1 MAISELLKVVPP
13 PANPV
18 EAKNG
23 TAWKRAQEVI
33 GSKLPNDFRDVGLHY
48 GSGTFCG
55 TYLGILNPLSADFER
70 AVTFLLAELRER
82 RLTYNYPYGV
92 FPEQP
97 GLLPW
102 GSDEN
107 GNVLHWLTEGAPDY
121 WPIILQPEGA
131 EGHELERFDIPM
143 TTFLAKAFT
152 YELRPKYVWNPEYG
166 HFADRTFIPTP
177 PPKAKKVRKK
187 KK

>member
-23 TAWKRAQEVI
+23 MAWKRAQEVL
-33 GSKLPNDFRDVGLHY
+33 GTKLPSDFRDLGLHY

-55 TYLGILNPLSADFER
+55 FLSILNPLSADFER
-70 AVTFLLAELRER
+70 AVTFLLSELRKR
-82 RLTYNYPYGV
+82 QMIYKFPYAV

-97 GLLPW
+97 GLLTW
-102 GSDEN
+102 ASEE
-107 GNVLHWLTEGAPDY
+107 GNALHWLTEGAPDD
-121 WPIILQPEGA
+121 WPIIIQAA
-131 EGHELERFDIPM
+131 EGGGLERFEM
-143 TTFLAKAFT
+143 SVTTFLTKAFT
-152 YELRPKYVWNPEYG
+152 YQIKPKHIWYTGYEP
-166 HFADRTFIPTP
+166 FKDLTFTPTP
-177 PPKAKKVRKK
+177 PPKPKKARKK